1 MLKVGD
7 LVYWDHRTLSNPKEV
22 WIVVKSGFSEWS
34 SVEIKSSRTG
44 NILRANPNRLRKIE
58 TDKK

>member
-1 MLKVGD
+1 MQVGD

-22 WIVVKSGFSEWS
+22 WIVVKRGLSEWS
-34 SVEIKSSRTG
+34 SVSIRSSRRGITF
-44 NILRANPNRLRKIE
+44 RANPNRLRKIE

>member
-1 MLKVGD
+1 MKVGD

-22 WIVVKSGFSEWS
+22 WIVVDKLALAI
-34 SVEIKSSRTG
+34 EIKSSRTG
-44 NILRANPNRLRKIE
+44 NTLRANPNRLRKIE

>member
-1 MLKVGD
+1 MQIGD

-22 WIVVKSGFSEWS
+22 WIVVDKLALAI
-34 SVEIKSSRTG
+34 EITSSRTG
-44 NILRANPNRLRKIE
+44 NTLIANPRKLRKIE

>member
-1 MLKVGD
+1 MQIGD

-22 WIVVKSGFSEWS
+22 WIVVKRGLSEWS
-34 SVEIKSSRTG
+34 GVSIKSSRTG
-44 NILRANPNRLRKIE
+44 NILTANPNRVRKIE

>member
-1 MLKVGD
+1 MQVGD

-22 WIVVKSGFSEWS
+22 WIVVDKLALA
-34 SVEIKSSRTG
+34 VEIKSSRTG
-44 NILRANPNRLRKIE
+44 NTLVANPRKLRKIE

>member
-1 MLKVGD
+1 MKVGD

-22 WIVVKSGFSEWS
+22 WIVVDKLALAI
-34 SVEIKSSRTG
+34 EITSSRTG
-44 NILRANPNRLRKIE
+44 NTLIANPQKLRKIE

>member
-34 SVEIKSSRTG
+34 SVEIKSSQTG
-44 NILRANPNRLRKIE
+44 NTLRANPNRLRKIE

>member
-1 MLKVGD
+1 MKIGD

-22 WIVVKSGFSEWS
+22 WIVVKCGLSEWS
-34 SVEIKSSRTG
+34 SVSIRSSRRGITF
-44 NILRANPNRLRKIE
+44 RANPNRLREIE

>member
-7 LVYWDHRTLSNPKEV
+7 LVYWDHRTLSNPKEI
-22 WIVVKSGFSEWS
+22 WIIVDKSTLA
-34 SVEIKSSRTG
+34 VEIKSSQTG
-44 NILRANPNRLRKIE
+44 NTLVANPRKVRKIE